1 MGIVGGMLCGLFGV
15 GAMLG
20 VCVTRMTDTMTEFK
34 GNVSMVF
41 AVENTIRLITYAV
54 LGLFTMSAIRT
65 AMILIGITDTH
76 KTPQCLCNALCI
88 LPGEIRQLSDRRI
101 FLQDHFPF
109 PVCKYL

>member
-1 MGIVGGMLCGLFGV
+1 
-15 GAMLG
+15 MLG

-65 AMILIGITDTH
+65 AMILIVIALIGMFTGMQFSKFMKDTTVKKIVIILLILSGISLII
-76 KTPQCLCNALCI
+76 QNI
-88 LPGEIRQLSDRRI
+88 
-101 FLQDHFPF
+101 
-109 PVCKYL
+109 

>member
-1 MGIVGGMLCGLFGV
+1 
-15 GAMLG
+15 MLG

-65 AMILIGITDTH
+65 AHD
-76 KTPQCLCNALCI
+76 
-88 LPGEIRQLSDRRI
+88 SDRNCTDRYVYGYAV
-101 FLQDHFPF
+101 Q
-109 PVCKYL
+109 